1 MTMRQ
6 AFAALACLAPT
17 LLAGC
22 IDLAP
27 AYHRPPSPTPPT
39 FPTGPA
45 YAPAVGPSQ
54 AAVGWRDFFAD
65 PKLRTVIEQ
74 ALANN
79 RDLRVA
85 IANVVVAR
93 AQYHVQRAYLFPTI
107 TANAQATYVHEPA
120 SVVGGGAFAGA
131 IPGGANSPSSFNEK
145 LFSLTAAT
153 SNYEVDLFGKLR
165 DLSRAA
171 QERYFAT
178 RQARDAAQITL
189 VSEVAGD
196 YLAIGADRAQ
206 LAISEDTEKSSAA
219 SLDLIRRRF
228 GSGID
233 SQLDVSQAETIL
245 QQAKFDVAR
254 LTTQVAQ
261 DRNALELV
269 VGAPVS
275 DDLLPT
281 DVGGSVAVLE
291 RLPNALSS
299 DVLLDRP
306 DVLESEDLLRAD
318 NLNIGAARAAF
329 FPSIDLTGDG
339 GLTSLALSTLFK
351 GSSAT
356 WTFVPTISQTLFDA
370 GTNKGNLEVAKA
382 QRQIGV
388 ATYEKTIQTAFR
400 EVADALA
407 ERGTI
412 DDQLAAQQALTA
424 ASETSWRIYQAR
436 YERGSDTY
444 QNVLISERTYY
455 AAQLTLVATQLAKQ
469 TNLVTLYAALGGGL
483 EGPAGPPSA
492 AR

>member
-1 MTMRQ
+1 MRR
-6 AFAALACLAPT
+6 ALAALACLAPT

-27 AYHRPPSPTPPT
+27 AYHRPPSPTPAA

-45 YAPAVGPSQ
+45 YAPAVGPTQ

-85 IANVVVAR
+85 VANIVVAR
-93 AQYHVQRAYLFPTI
+93 AQYHVQRSYLFPTI
-107 TANAQATYVHEPA
+107 TANAQATYLHEPA
-120 SVVGGGAFAGA
+120 SVVGGGALGSALGA
-131 IPGGANSPSSFNEK
+131 APGGASSSINEK
-145 LFSLTAAT
+145 LFSLTANT
-153 SNYEVDLFGKLR
+153 TNFELDLFGKLR

-228 GSGID
+228 GAGID

-245 QQAKFDVAR
+245 EQAKFDVAR

-269 VGAPVS
+269 VGAPVA

-281 DVGGSVAVLE
+281 GVGASVAVLE
-291 RLPNALSS
+291 RLPTALSS
-299 DVLLDRP
+299 DVLLSRP

-339 GLTSLALSTLFK
+339 GLTSLALSALFK
-351 GSSAT
+351 GSAAT
-356 WTFVPTISQTLFDA
+356 WTFVPTISETVFDA
-370 GTNKGNLEVAKA
+370 GANKGNLEVAKA

-388 ATYEKTIQTAFR
+388 ATYEKTVQTAFR

-412 DDQLAAQQALTA
+412 DAQLAAQQSLTA
-424 ASETSWRIYQAR
+424 ASQTSWRIYQAR

-444 QNVLISERTYY
+444 QNVLIAERTYY
-455 AAQLTLVATQLAKQ
+455 SAELTLVATELAKQ

-483 EGPAGPPSA
+483 EGPAVASA
-492 AR
+492 AAH